1 MNRFLNEMNKRENT
15 TYTENGDVAYK
26 TTYSGLVDLFALG
39 GAYRNRTD
47 AECISLFKKAF
58 AEDESWAMKCLFYL
72 RDIRG
77 GQGERRFFRVVMH
90 WLAENYPLV
99 ARRNMEYIA
108 DFGRWDD
115 LVYSFLNTPLE
126 SVMVK
131 MIKGQLAEDVKS
143 EYPSLCAKWLPS
155 ANASSLE
162 TKSAAKI
169 IQRRLGMTAKQYRKT
184 LSSLR
189 KKIKIVE
196 SLMSQKNWDEIDFSK
211 IPSRAG
217 FLYSNAFLRREET
230 SERYIKFIKNK
241 NTKVNAGVLYP
252 YECVHKA
259 LDFLWRSVG
268 NEDKIEVINK
278 YWDNLKDYFNN
289 AKFNGIAI
297 VDTSGSMSGR
307 PIEVALSL
315 GLYCAEKNKGEF
327 KDKFITFSE
336 RPEIVK
342 LEGDTFFEK
351 VSNMNKANWGFN
363 TNIEKVYNLLLSIAV
378 ESGCSQEEIPQNLII
393 ISDMQFDTG
402 CVSGIS
408 TMKSAKQKWKDYG
421 YTMPH
426 LTFWNVDARQDSF
439 PALLSEDITLVSGF
453 SPVLFEQI
461 IQNKDTVELMFEKLN
476 EDRYKNIF

>member
-39 GAYRNRTD
+39 GAYRNRTG

-58 AEDESWAMKCLFYL
+58 AEDESGAMKCLFYL

-126 SVMVK
+126 SVMVR
-131 MIKGQLAEDVKS
+131 MIKRQLAEDVKS

-241 NTKVNAGVLYP
+241 NTKVNAEVLYP
-252 YECVHKA
+252 YECVRKA
-259 LDFLWRSVG
+259 LNFLWKSTG
-268 NEDKIEVINK
+268 NENKIEIINK
-278 YWDNLKDYFNN
+278 YWDNLKDYINN
-289 AKFNGIAI
+289 AKFNGIAV

-363 TNIEKVYNLLLSIAV
+363 TDIEKVYNLLLSIAI

-393 ISDMQFDTG
+393 ISDMQFDSG
-402 CVSGIS
+402 CVEGVS
-408 TMKSAKQKWKDYG
+408 TLESAKQKWKDFG

-426 LTFWNVDARQDSF
+426 LVFWNVDARQDSF

-461 IQNKDTVELMFEKLN
+461 IQNKDTIELMFEKLN

>member
-1 MNRFLNEMNKRENT
+1 MNRFLNEMEKRENT

-39 GAYRNRTD
+39 GSYRNRTD
-47 AECISLFKKAF
+47 ADCIILFEEAF
-58 AEDESWAMKCLFYL
+58 AEDESLAMKCLFYL

-90 WLAENYPLV
+90 WLAENYPL
-99 ARRNMEYIA
+99 AAKRNMEYIA

-126 SVMVK
+126 SVMIK
-131 MIKGQLAEDVKS
+131 MIKEQLAEDIKS

-162 TKSAAKI
+162 TKSVAKI

-230 SERYIKFIKNK
+230 SERYMKFIKNK
-241 NTKVNAGVLYP
+241 NTKVNAGTLYP

-259 LDFLWRSVG
+259 LDLLWRRE
-268 NEDKIEVINK
+268 NEEKINVVNK
-278 YWDNLKDYFNN
+278 YWDNLKDYINN
-289 AKFNGIAI
+289 AKFNGIAV

-315 GLYCAEKNKGEF
+315 GLYCAEKNKGVF
-327 KDKFITFSE
+327 KDKFITFSDH
-336 RPEIVK
+336 PQIVK
-342 LEGDTFFEK
+342 LKGNTFFEK
-351 VSNMNKANWGFN
+351 VTNMNKANWGWN
-363 TNIEKVYNLLLSIAV
+363 TDIKKVYNLLLDMAV
-378 ESGCSQEEIPQNLII
+378 ESKCSQEEIPQNLII
-393 ISDMQFDTG
+393 ISDMQFDG
-402 CVSGIS
+402 CTWGVP
-408 TMKSAKQKWKDYG
+408 TLDSAKQKWKDYG

-439 PALLSEDITLVSGF
+439 PTLLSEDITLVSGF
-453 SPVLFEQI
+453 SPVLFEQVM
-461 IQNKDTVELMFEKLN
+461 QNKDTIELVFEKLN